1 MEQWIYQMI
10 EKTIDDQLEFRYY
23 NLEEDTNDKWLWI
36 KSDGGPDGGA
46 WMGPIKDWSS
56 HSVEYFK
63 NVKKYDTVITAGA
76 NLGLYARMYA
86 KRFKKVY
93 AFEPEWL
100 NFHCMSYN
108 NPYENVIKFQAALGH
123 EHTFCSMRRPTDLNV
138 GMHHINELNT
148 GTIPVV
154 TIDSFNFQECDLIQL
169 DVEGFEYPAL
179 IGAQK
184 TIQKFKP
191 VLVVERPSED
201 VLKFMKHYNYE
212 LQAKSGHAD
221 AVFIP
226 T

>member
-1 MEQWIYQMI
+1 MI
-10 EKTIDDQLEFRYY
+10 EKTIDEQLEFRYY
-23 NLEEDTNDKWLWI
+23 NLEEGTNDKWLWI

-86 KRFKKVY
+86 KRFKQVY

-108 NPYENVIKFQAALGH
+108 NPYENVIKLQAALGH
-123 EHTFCSMRRPTDLNV
+123 EHTFCTMRRPTDLNV
-138 GMHHINELNT
+138 GMHHISELNT
-148 GTIPVV
+148 GLIPVV
-154 TIDSFNFQECDLIQL
+154 TIDSFNFQACDLIQL

-184 TIQKFKP
+184 TIQRFKP
-191 VLVVERPSED
+191 VLVVERPSQD
-201 VLKFMKHYNYE
+201 VLNFMKHYNYE
-212 LQAKSGHAD
+212 RQAKSGHAD
-221 AVFIP
+221 VVFIP
-226 T
+226 KE